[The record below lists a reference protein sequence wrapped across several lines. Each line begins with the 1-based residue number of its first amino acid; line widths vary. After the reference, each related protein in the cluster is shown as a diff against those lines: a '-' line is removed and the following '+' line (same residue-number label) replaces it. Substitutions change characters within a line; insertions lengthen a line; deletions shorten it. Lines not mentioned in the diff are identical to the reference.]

1 MHCDLRSIVISA
13 LPEVFDSM
21 SQKRQYYV
29 KKMRTLLGIRYSQG
43 NLVKLRF
50 PVTEFIAN
58 ITSHYWSANTKF
70 SWCMASA
77 TTTAECEDG
86 FWLNQRPVLLSFKR
100 YILCTFFL
108 VELIGLQC
116 NCLRLKM
123 PGVNQNLSLSY
134 SDYRVSKYFL
144 LYLEFKDINYQLI
157 FIRNFYFHL
166 NKWKTF
172 NGF

>member
-58 ITSHYWSANTKF
+58 ITSHYWSAIQK
-70 SWCMASA
+70 
-77 TTTAECEDG
+77 
-86 FWLNQRPVLLSFKR
+86 
-100 YILCTFFL
+100 L
-108 VELIGLQC
+108 VDVW
-116 NCLRLKM
+116 LRLQQQ
-123 PGVNQNLSLSY
+123 QNV
-134 SDYRVSKYFL
+134 R
-144 LYLEFKDINYQLI
+144 
-157 FIRNFYFHL
+157 
-166 NKWKTF
+166 T
-172 NGF
+172 GFD